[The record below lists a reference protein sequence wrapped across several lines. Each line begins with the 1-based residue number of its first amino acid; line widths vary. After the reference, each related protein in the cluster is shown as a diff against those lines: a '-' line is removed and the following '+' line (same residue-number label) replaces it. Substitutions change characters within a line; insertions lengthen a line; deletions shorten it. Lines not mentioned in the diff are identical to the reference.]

1 LTDANDAPTREG
13 APGPLQPPRAS
24 LGDRLVGGGTWV
36 FVGKAVTGVSSL
48 IVNAMIA
55 RLLTLEDVG
64 VFNLAFSIAMFS
76 SMLAHLGMSRA
87 VVRLVAE
94 TMGTNQPGR
103 ARSAIRIVFAFGIA
117 GSAVTLVLLAFGVGP
132 WIARVAF
139 DKPLL
144 LPLMGGVGVW
154 AAMLGLQ
161 TLISETFRGFQ
172 NLKMAVIFGGVISG
186 LLSAAVFSVGW
197 FVWSSL
203 TLEVVLAVTVASLSV
218 NLLIAAFAMRRQ
230 VLYLGPAAPMK
241 VREVTDIAWPLLVTG
256 LLAHALMQADIWILG
271 AFGTE
276 TELGIYGMTARLVR
290 LVAIPLMI
298 VNLLVPPFVAEL
310 FFTGK
315 REQLQR
321 VLRGTATLA
330 GIPAV
335 FVLAVFI
342 LFGGPILGGI
352 YGEEYRQGAT
362 VMMILSIG
370 RLVHV
375 WTGSGQA
382 VLAMTGHQSAL
393 MRITLISST
402 ITVAGQY
409 LAVEPFGMTGVA
421 MATSGGVVLHN
432 LVIWVTAR
440 KLTGLWTNAG
450 VPSRKD
456 TEELLRRFRL
466 CR

>member
-1 LTDANDAPTREG
+1 
-13 APGPLQPPRAS
+13 
-24 LGDRLVGGGTWV
+24 
-36 FVGKAVTGVSSL
+36 
-48 IVNAMIA
+48 
-55 RLLTLEDVG
+55 
-64 VFNLAFSIAMFS
+64 
-76 SMLAHLGMSRA
+76 
-87 VVRLVAE
+87 
-94 TMGTNQPGR
+94 
-103 ARSAIRIVFAFGIA
+103 
-117 GSAVTLVLLAFGVGP
+117 
-132 WIARVAF
+132 
-139 DKPLL
+139 
-144 LPLMGGVGVW
+144 
-154 AAMLGLQ
+154 
-161 TLISETFRGFQ
+161 
-172 NLKMAVIFGGVISG
+172 
-186 LLSAAVFSVGW
+186 
-197 FVWSSL
+197 
-203 TLEVVLAVTVASLSV
+203 
-218 NLLIAAFAMRRQ
+218 
-230 VLYLGPAAPMK
+230 
-241 VREVTDIAWPLLVTG
+241 
-256 LLAHALMQADIWILG
+256 
-271 AFGTE
+271 
-276 TELGIYGMTARLVR
+276 
-290 LVAIPLMI
+290 
-298 VNLLVPPFVAEL
+298 
-310 FFTGK
+310 
-315 REQLQR
+315 
-321 VLRGTATLA
+321 
-330 GIPAV
+330 
-335 FVLAVFI
+335 VLAVFI